1 MLGEKKSIA
10 SYSMMKE
17 MIMLHVILL
26 FWPYIYS
33 NLIISQKA
41 VNMEIY
47 TTAASLLTHQS
58 VHQRKLGETAAK
70 RVLQ

>member
-1 MLGEKKSIA
+1 ML
-10 SYSMMKE
+10 KE
-17 MIMLHVILL
+17 MVMLHETLL
-26 FWPYIYS
+26 FGPYIYS

-58 VHQRKLGETAAK
+58 VHRRKSGETAAK
-70 RVLQ
+70 RVLR

>member
-1 MLGEKKSIA
+1 MSHET
-10 SYSMMKE
+10 
-17 MIMLHVILL
+17 LL

-47 TTAASLLTHQS
+47 TTAASLLTRQS
-58 VHQRKLGETAAK
+58 VHQRKSEETAAK
-70 RVLQ
+70 HVLQ